1 MIHIYICNT
10 NIVIIYVFFRE
21 NSTPFKRMKATHEA
35 ELTPR
40 AAIST
45 SSADA
50 AMGWA
55 SYGSIRAAPTFVTG
69 SLFAGTSGA
78 GSPAA
83 SSPRPAQTARGVIDR
98 VSSYLDSWQS
108 PTAGASSAAVSAS
121 AAAPKD
127 ASSSGSANRVAPSH
141 HLYRPDYS
149 TAYNTT
155 SSPSGQSTASHQT
168 STPGIV
174 KREPAYYASQGS
186 REAKGSPDDLI
197 DLTE

>member
-1 MIHIYICNT
+1 
-10 NIVIIYVFFRE
+10 
-21 NSTPFKRMKATHEA
+21 MKATHEA

-69 SLFAGTSGA
+69 SLFAGISGA

-83 SSPRPAQTARGVIDR
+83 SSPRPAQTATGVLDR
-98 VSSYLDSWQS
+98 VSSYLSWQS

-127 ASSSGSANRVAPSH
+127 ASSGSANRGAPSH
-141 HLYRPDYS
+141 HLYRPNYS

-174 KREPAYYASQGS
+174 KREPVYYASQGS